1 MSRFARDCLIKMQSV
16 VQRLEVALGSETSKL
31 TMRFG
36 LHSGPVTAG
45 VLRGDKSRFQLFGDT
60 VNTAARIETTGTKGK
75 IHLSE
80 ATANL
85 IVKQQKEHQQQ
96 QQQRQSCSSFSSSND
111 IWTVPRDEPV
121 IAKGKGK
128 MQTYWLE
135 YKNTSAAS
143 SHYGGTTTASSVVS
157 SRKQ

>member
-16 VQRLEVALGSETSKL
+16 VQRLEVELGSETSKL

-80 ATANL
+80 ARAKL

-96 QQQRQSCSSFSSSND
+96 EQQRQSSSSSSND
-111 IWTVPRDEPV
+111 IWTIPRDEPV

-128 MQTYWLE
+128 MKTHWLE
-135 YKNTSAAS
+135 YKNTSATS
-143 SHYGGTTTASSVVS
+143 SHYGGTTTASCVVS
-157 SRKQ
+157 SSK